1 MSKKEPKL
9 NSSHSAES
17 DKVGPVAKV
26 AEKAREFKDFFNE
39 SQVEIRKVVWPT
51 RKETLMT
58 CVAVAVLVVI
68 MSLFLGVVDLGL
80 SSLVEWILS

>member
-9 NSSHSAES
+9 NSSPSAES
-17 DKVGPVAKV
+17 EKSGPVGKIAGKMH
-26 AEKAREFKDFFNE
+26 EFKDFFNE

-68 MSLFLGVVDLGL
+68 MSLFLGLVDLGL